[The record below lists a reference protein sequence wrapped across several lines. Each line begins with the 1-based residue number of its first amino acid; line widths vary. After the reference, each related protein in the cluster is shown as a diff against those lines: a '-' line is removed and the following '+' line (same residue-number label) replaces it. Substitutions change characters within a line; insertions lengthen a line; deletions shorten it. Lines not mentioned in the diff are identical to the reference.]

1 MKRLVRSFKFAFEGF
16 AQGIKTE
23 TNWKIGLVEAV
34 GAVLAGIYFHLTRGE
49 WMVVIIMI
57 SLVLAS
63 ELFNS
68 AIETIVDSFTPDSHP
83 GAKIAKDFAAG
94 AVVLVI
100 IASAI
105 VGVIVFLPH
114 IKIWLIRSGI

>member
-1 MKRLVRSFKFAFEGF
+1 MKRLIRSFRFAFEGF

-23 TNWKIGLVEAV
+23 TNWKLGLLEAIV
-34 GAVLAGIYFHLTRGE
+34 TVLAGIYFHLSRGE
-49 WMVVIIMI
+49 WMIVIIMI

-68 AIETIVDSFTPDSHP
+68 AIETIVDSFTPDAHP
-83 GAKIAKDFAAG
+83 GAKMAKDFAAG

-105 VGVIVFLPH
+105 VGVIIFLPH